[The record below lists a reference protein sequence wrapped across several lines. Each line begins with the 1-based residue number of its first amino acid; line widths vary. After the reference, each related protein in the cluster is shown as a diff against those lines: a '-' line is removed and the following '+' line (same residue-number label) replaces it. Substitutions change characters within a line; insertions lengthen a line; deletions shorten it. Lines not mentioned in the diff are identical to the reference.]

1 MLSKLLIRAS
11 LLVAILASG
20 CSAMMPWSRSPES
33 VANET
38 NLAFTLQNNLVFLN
52 SVAING
58 RTGHFLFGSATPR
71 TIIDRRLVDELG
83 GTGHPYSLT
92 VTAKENFPF
101 TPLFLDLGK
110 VGDAIIG
117 WETVKPN
124 AITLDYRVGLLTLQ
138 KEGIYTAL
146 MTVYHFT
153 ESPSID
159 VEINGAKR
167 RAIVD
172 TTVPDTLVL
181 PGTPGTRSK
190 VHLVVAGTDFG
201 DVDVKYATVE
211 QARIGNRLL
220 SKFLIS
226 IDYHAGTIGVWRD
239 PRIQ

>member
-1 MLSKLLIRAS
+1 M
-11 LLVAILASG
+11 LVAILATG
-20 CSAMMPWSRSPES
+20 CRAMMPWSHSPEA
-33 VANET
+33 VPNET

-58 RTGHFLFGSATPR
+58 RTGRFLFGSATPK
-71 TIIDRRLVDELG
+71 TIVDRRLVEELG

-101 TPLFLDLGK
+101 TPLFLELAPA
-110 VGDAIIG
+110 GDAIIG
-117 WETVKPN
+117 WETLQPN

-138 KEGIYTAL
+138 KEGIYTDL
-146 MTVYHFT
+146 MSVYRFT
-153 ESPSID
+153 GSPSID
-159 VEINGAKR
+159 VEINGTKR

-172 TTVPDTLVL
+172 TTVPDTIVL
-181 PGTPGTRSK
+181 PGPPGTRNK
-190 VHLVVAGTDFG
+190 AHVVVAGTDFG
-201 DVDVKYATVE
+201 DIDVKYGAVE
-211 QARIGNRLL
+211 QARLGNRLL